1 MKKITSVVLALLL
14 ALSMMSG
21 FAAAE
26 SKLWTEED
34 MPDGWTKIVN
44 EGGATLGYSKDSGL
58 QIIEADGY
66 AFKDLDRDG
75 ELDTFED
82 WRVGYAERAQ
92 ALVDSGLLTTEFM
105 MGMKMNPF
113 SIGTA
118 DPEELQEKTTQ
129 SLDAGYRH
137 IRFPNGPAET
147 VVGWNNNIQKYI
159 ESSTANAV
167 VIPATYIADPLGG
180 NGVTKWPGNLGL
192 AATFD
197 PELAAQY
204 GETLSKEWRALGISM
219 KVGPQIDLA
228 TEPRWNRIDATFGE
242 DPQLAMDMTRAMI
255 NAWQSTYDEEGND
268 LGWGK
273 DSVNTQVKH
282 LWGEGAAEAG
292 REAHTPD
299 GAYNVYPGGNQ
310 WTHLLPYL
318 ATLDLPGLTEETAAA
333 MTNFS
338 VAVDANGDSIG
349 GDRVATSFNEWKLN
363 EVWRKMNNWDGYI
376 LNDFNTHYDKPYG
389 VEDLSTAER
398 LLQMLVAG
406 VDAFGALG
414 RALQDDVDLAM
425 EAYNIGVEKY
435 GQEEMDQI
443 MVDSTRHIL
452 QTLFNV
458 GIVDNPYLSLEESLA
473 VTNITEYDDAGLEA
487 LRKSIVM
494 VKNTDNIIAPAGEEK
509 LTVYIPWKFTPA
521 TEEFGNI
528 TTSSWAP
535 CVDVQTAMKYFN
547 VVTDKAGAPSGKDES
562 GNPMFTEDDIIR
574 ATDEEIASCDFA
586 LVRIASPQDGNPT
599 KEYVETNPD
608 AMYAY
613 NGNTKAN
620 DNPEEYT
627 YRPIS
632 LQYRPYTADNMYVR
646 LESIGGDIIEREVE
660 GVYGPEVVVEKENRS
675 YYGQT
680 AIITNEADLDLVL
693 DAAARCDKVVVCID
707 AAKPMVFNEFESEVD
722 AILMSWSGGRSSG
735 LGDEVLLEIVAGQVE
750 PSGLLPMQMPANME
764 TVEAQ
769 YEDVPRDMECHVDS
783 DGNTYDFA
791 FGMNWSGVINDERV
805 AKYSVEPISVD
816 ETTVQEYFN
825 QD

>member
-1 MKKITSVVLALLL
+1 MKKITSLVLALLL
-14 ALSMMSG
+14 ALSMTSG

-66 AFKDLDRDG
+66 AFKDLNGNG
-75 ELDTFED
+75 ELDVYED
-82 WRVGYAERAQ
+82 WRNDYKVRAQ
-92 ALVDSGLLTTEFM
+92 ALAESGELSTEFM
-105 MGMKMNPF
+105 MGMKMNPM
-113 SIGTA
+113 SIGTM
-118 DPEELQEKTTQ
+118 DTEEIPEEFKTALQ
-129 SLDAGYRH
+129 LGYRH
-137 IRFPNGPAET
+137 LRYRGGSVEDT
-147 VVGWNNNIQKYI
+147 VTWNNMLQEYI
-159 ESSTANAV
+159 ESLGGV
-167 VIPATYIADPLGG
+167 VIPSTFLGEQLSE
-180 NGVTKWPGNLGL
+180 NVSTWPSNLGI

-197 PELAAQY
+197 PEIAAAY
-204 GETLSKEWRALGISM
+204 GRIRGAEYRALGVTMEVS
-219 KVGPQIDLA
+219 PQVDLA
-228 TEPRWNRIDATFGE
+228 TEPRWSRIDGTFGE
-242 DPQLAMDMTRAMI
+242 DPQLAMDMARAMV
-255 NAWQSTYDEEGND
+255 NGWQSTYDEEGND

-547 VVTDKAGAPSGKDES
+547 VVTDKAGAPSGTDES

-660 GVYGPEVVVEKENRS
+660 GVYGPEIVVEKENRS

-722 AILMSWSGGRSSG
+722 AIIMSWSGGRSSG

-805 AKYSVEPISVD
+805 AKYNVEPISVD

-825 QD
+825 LD

>member
-66 AFKDLDRDG
+66 AFKDLNGNG
-75 ELDTFED
+75 ELDVYED
-82 WRVGYAERAQ
+82 WRNDYKVRAQ
-92 ALVDSGLLTTEFM
+92 ALAESGELSTEFM
-105 MGMKMNPF
+105 MGMKMNPM
-113 SIGTA
+113 SIGTMNTEEI
-118 DPEELQEKTTQ
+118 PEEFQTALQ
-129 SLDAGYRH
+129 LGYRH
-137 IRFPNGPAET
+137 LRYRGGSVEDT
-147 VVGWNNNIQKYI
+147 VTWNNMLQEYI
-159 ESSTANAV
+159 ESLGGV
-167 VIPATYIADPLGG
+167 VIPSTFLGEQLSE
-180 NGVTKWPGNLGL
+180 NVSTWPSNLGI

-197 PELAAQY
+197 PEIAAAY
-204 GETLSKEWRALGISM
+204 GRIRGAEYRALGVTMEVS
-219 KVGPQIDLA
+219 PQVDLA
-228 TEPRWNRIDATFGE
+228 TEPRWSRIDGTFGE
-242 DPQLAMDMTRAMI
+242 DPQLAMDMARAMV
-255 NAWQSTYDEEGND
+255 NGWQSTYDEEGND

-547 VVTDKAGAPSGKDES
+547 VVTDKAGAPSGTDES

-586 LVRIASPQDGNPT
+586 LVRIASPESNNPT
-599 KEYVETNPD
+599 TSYDENMNVPEDYEYL
-608 AMYAY
+608 
-613 NGNTKAN
+613 
-620 DNPEEYT
+620 
-627 YRPIS
+627 PIS
-632 LQYRPYTADNMYVR
+632 LQYRPYTANGMYVR
-646 LESIGGDIIEREVE
+646 FESIGGQITVKEVE
-660 GVYGPEVVVEKENRS
+660 GVYGPETVYEKEDRN
-675 YYGQT
+675 YFGKTTTT
-680 AIITNEADLDLVL
+680 ANESDLDLVL
-693 DAAARCDKVVVCID
+693 DTAARVDKVVVLVD
-707 AAKPMVFNEFESEVD
+707 VWTPMIFSEFESEVD
-722 AILMSWSGGRSSG
+722 AILVDWGGGRSPVI
-735 LGDEVLLEIVAGQVE
+735 DDAAFFEIVAGNVE
-750 PSGLLPMQMPANME
+750 PSGLLPVQMPANMD

-769 YEDVPRDMECHVDS
+769 YEDVPRDMECYVDA
-783 DGNTYDFA
+783 DGNTYDFT
-791 FGMNWSGVINDERV
+791 FGLNWSGVIDDERV
-805 AKYSVEPISVD
+805 AKYNVEPISVD
-816 ETTVQEYFN
+816 ETTIQEYFRAAAE
-825 QD
+825 